1 MFSTTSCCGALSVET
16 MLGGGEAKGTSTHVG
31 KEDGRQRKTEHPK
44 NTQRTNQN
52 GTNADLHHVDGI
64 T

>member
-1 MFSTTSCCGALSVET
+1 